1 MGNPNYK
8 HDELIVTKGD
18 TIQVNNEDTMP
29 HTVTN
34 GEGTRDLNSGKNFDT
49 SIIMSGDSTEID
61 TSNTDRGTYPY
72 YCTVNKNNKLK

>member
-8 HDELIVTKGD
+8 PDELIVTKGD

-34 GEGTRDLNSGKNFDT
+34 GEGTRDQIQARTL
-49 SIIMSGDSTEID
+49 IQ
-61 TSNTDRGTYPY
+61 
-72 YCTVNKNNKLK
+72 V